1 MSLPGLSRRS
11 GITGG
16 IISALIPARTKRVV
30 VLSSLYAILRG
41 DEPSLTQLTALNSTL
56 NLAKDVAALKLPARI
71 PKAFWRKADQ
81 IARKRDPADQQT
93 FILECLPKSLT
104 YGKKLD
110 IASDIHALLQ
120 FVEIRKASTQVSQ
133 ESSESVR
140 VVATA

>member
-16 IISALIPARTKRVV
+16 IISAFIPARTKRVI
-30 VLSSLYAILRG
+30 VLTSLYSLLRG

-56 NLAKDVAALKLPARI
+56 NLAKDAAALKLPSRI
-71 PKAFWRKADQ
+71 PNIFWHKAEQ
-81 IARKRDPADQQT
+81 IAKKREPSDQQT
-93 FILECLPKSLT
+93 FVLSCLPKWLT
-104 YGKKLD
+104 YGKTVD
-110 IASDIHALLQ
+110 IASDVQAVLQ
-120 FVEIRKASTQVSQ
+120 FVEVRKASTQVSQ